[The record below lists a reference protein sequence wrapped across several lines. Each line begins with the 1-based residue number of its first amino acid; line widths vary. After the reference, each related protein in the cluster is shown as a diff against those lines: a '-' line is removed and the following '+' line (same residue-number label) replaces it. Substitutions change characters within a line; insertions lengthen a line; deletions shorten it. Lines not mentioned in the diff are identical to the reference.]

1 MIKLVVDS
9 AWHIITAEP
18 AATKEIYLDW
28 DFSEWVVFEWWK
40 YIKFSDAILPE
51 TEISKTIEQ
60 ARARSKQFIV
70 NITSD
75 KKKKKATVL
84 SKNNAVEYDFER
96 WDKMFDSEKEA
107 QAYADDFNSKQ

>member
-40 YIKFSDAILPE
+40 YIKFADATLEE
-51 TEISKTIEQ
+51 TEITKTLQ
-60 ARARSKQFIV
+60 KAKAMLKQFIV

-84 SKNNAVEYDFER
+84 SRESWAEYDPER
-96 WDKMFDSEKEA
+96 WDKLFDSEKEA
-107 QAYADDFNSKQ
+107 QTYADDFNSKQ